1 MPFTCPLSVTVGH
14 ERIRFQGEG
23 HRSIA
28 DRRLHMLLTIHK
40 MRSGRDSSFLRFRP
54 RFFSHATKN
63 SILIGV
69 FEVKIFGTTYG
80 LAVIHFLV
88 LAAKRLVVSKNFV
101 SQTPFRIEFWSEVAL
116 SRKSQ
121 R

>member
-1 MPFTCPLSVTVGH
+1 
-14 ERIRFQGEG
+14 
-23 HRSIA
+23 
-28 DRRLHMLLTIHK
+28 

-54 RFFSHATKN
+54 RFFSHATKT

-121 R
+121 N